1 MVMQR
6 RMLLLT
12 VPALTIGIASCSSP
26 PPPPPVLD
34 LTVKGGPDQNPDTG
48 GQAAPVV
55 VHLYQLASTSKFD
68 QADVFALTEHETET
82 LGPDLLGSE
91 NFVLAPSAQR
101 VVKHELKKGTQT
113 LGVVVLFRDI
123 DNAKWRASAPV
134 AASGPTKLVLTIDKL
149 TATLEPAKS

>member
-6 RMLLLT
+6 RVLLVTL
-12 VPALTIGIASCSSP
+12 PALAFGMARCSS

-34 LTVKGGPDQNPDTG
+34 LTVKGGPNQNPDSA

-55 VHLYQLASTSKFD
+55 VHLYQLASTSKFE
-68 QADVFALTEHETET
+68 QADVFALTENESAT
-82 LGPDLLGSE
+82 LGTDLLGSE
-91 NFVLAPSAQR
+91 SFPLAPSEQH
-101 VVKHELKKGTQT
+101 VVKHELKKGTQA
-113 LGVVVLFRDI
+113 LGVVVLFREI
-123 DNAKWRASAPV
+123 DHAKWRASAPV